1 MKVLADTSVWV
12 AHFKQPNALLSAML
26 GADQVMMHPMV
37 LGEIA
42 CGTPPDRKRT
52 LVDLATLGQ
61 VNLAT
66 VDEVVAFVERERL
79 YGRGCGLVDLILLA
93 STLMTLGALLWTVDK
108 RLADLAEPLGV
119 LYRPSIH

>member
-1 MKVLADTSVWV
+1 MKVLVDTSVWV
-12 AHFKQPNALLSAML
+12 AHFKSPNTMLALML
-26 GADQVMMHPMV
+26 GADQVLTHPMV

-52 LVDLATLGQ
+52 LADLDALAQ

-66 VDEVVAFVERERL
+66 IPEVVDFIERERL
-79 YGRGCGLVDLILLA
+79 YGKGCGLVDLVLLA
-93 STLMTLGALLWTVDK
+93 STLMTPGALLWTTDK

-119 LYRPSIH
+119 LHRPALH